1 MRTSEGDHSSNRSLD
16 QEEGRSRKAATGT
29 RQPLSRMYFLT
40 LSLRACQGC
49 VDYARVTPVA
59 ALLESVTQRQDGWEI
74 WS

>member
-40 LSLRACQGC
+40 LSLRALPGVCGLCQGDTGC
-49 VDYARVTPVA
+49 CYT
-59 ALLESVTQRQDGWEI
+59 
-74 WS
+74 